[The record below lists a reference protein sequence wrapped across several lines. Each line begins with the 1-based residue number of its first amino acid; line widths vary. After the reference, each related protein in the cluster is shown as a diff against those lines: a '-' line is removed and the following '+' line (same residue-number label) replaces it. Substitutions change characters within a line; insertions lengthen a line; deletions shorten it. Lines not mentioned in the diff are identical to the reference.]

1 MASSDVKVH
10 IATKEDMEAIS
21 ALTVAEDWNYSVEY
35 LETLRLLDP
44 EGFFVA
50 KKGDEIVG
58 TGMAINIDDDFA
70 YFAMSIT
77 KKGHRKQGIQRRIFQ
92 ERFKHAGDRN
102 IGINSVDE
110 RRKEVNTEIGFKLI
124 SYQVSCVRG
133 LVDRDA
139 LPSVGTLP
147 SSNFKIL
154 PLSSVSF
161 DSLINYDANVVTFNR
176 ANFLKLW
183 CKTSGSVTYV
193 SVNERD
199 EIVGYINA
207 RSIIGETSV
216 LPLIADKAEIAE
228 SLFLTLIHHL
238 PDNTLVKLHTV
249 LTNLAAVE
257 LAKKFNIQEL
267 LYTITC
273 QFNKNIIPVKLD
285 KVFSALSPETL

>member
-10 IATKEDMEAIS
+10 IATKEDMGAVS
-21 ALTVAEDWNYSVEY
+21 ALTVAEEWNYPVEY

-58 TGMAINIDDDFA
+58 TGMAIDFDDDFA

-102 IGINSVDE
+102 IGINSANE
-110 RRKEVNTEIGFKLI
+110 RRKEVNTEIGFTLI
-124 SYQVSCVRG
+124 SHQVSCFRG
-133 LVDRDA
+133 SVDRDA
-139 LPSVGTLP
+139 LPSVGMLQ
-147 SSNFKIL
+147 SSKYKIL

-161 DSLINYDANVVTFNR
+161 ESLVNYDASVVTFHR

-183 CKTSGSVTYV
+183 CKSTGCVTFV
-193 SVNERD
+193 SVNESG
-199 EIVGYINA
+199 EILGYINA
-207 RSIIGETSV
+207 RPLMGDFSV
-216 LPLIADKAEIAE
+216 LPLIADNAEIAE

-238 PDNTLVKLHTV
+238 PDNEFVKVHPV

-257 LAKKFNIQEL
+257 LAKKYNIQEL

-273 QFNKNIIPVKLD
+273 QFNKNILPVKLD
-285 KVFSALSPETL
+285 KVFSTSGPEII